1 MIDICVTLLE
11 DYFEIIDL
19 KTKSQF
25 SYVLPGRVDEDNA
38 SILFNIN
45 ERYSKFDN
53 SLKLSLSFFYSVY
66 CVNVEY
72 TVQKCLK
79 VLHGMRKGLKRIL
92 LMVERL
98 LCLGLIS
105 SARSCS
111 A

>member
-1 MIDICVTLLE
+1 MIDKCVTLLE
-11 DYFEIIDL
+11 DYFEITDL

-25 SYVLPGRVDEDNA
+25 SYTLLGKVDEDNA

-45 ERYSKFDN
+45 ERCSNFDN

-79 VLHGMRKGLKRIL
+79 VFHGMRKG
-92 LMVERL
+92 
-98 LCLGLIS
+98 
-105 SARSCS
+105 
-111 A
+111 